1 MEEANLSSD
10 LANFSDF
17 YILNFSKIQSFE
29 IIEDFK
35 ADKKQRYFTTSV
47 ARLLDCLGHKY

>member
-35 ADKKQRYFTTSV
+35 ADKK
-47 ARLLDCLGHKY
+47 